1 MNWVIF
7 SVSVAKTKQVILIA
21 STTHIFNVP
30 LRTKQKCHGSKLS
43 IESITKTSKASHAEL
58 FFVKIQSMRY
68 SINNNGVSARSLFE
82 ELDVKSTLPLFFT
95 IHLGKITLQTKVQLS
110 KQRTQKG
117 NANNKCCCQMDA
129 NFNALTCCVTC
140 SC

>member
-7 SVSVAKTKQVILIA
+7 SVSAAKTKQVILIA

-30 LRTKQKCHGSKLS
+30 LRTKQKCHGSTLS
-43 IESITKTSKASHAEL
+43 IESITKTSKANHVEL

-68 SINNNGVSARSLFE
+68 SNNGVSARSLFE
-82 ELDVKSTLPLFFT
+82 ELDLKSTLPLFFT
-95 IHLGKITLQTKVQLS
+95 THLREITLQTKVQLS
-110 KQRTQKG
+110 KQRTQER